1 MKTHLSKQMIWQKW
15 VHWDDDETLSPT
27 YMDDMIC
34 LMYETITY
42 MQIRILLYHLSYFWE
57 ITVVDEKCT
66 FLTSQINIDT
76 LRVFTL

>member
-1 MKTHLSKQMIWQKW
+1 MKTHLSKQMIWQQW
-15 VHWDDDETLSPT
+15 GHWNDDDTLPPT

-57 ITVVDEKCT
+57 ITVVDEKYT
-66 FLTSQINIDT
+66 FLTSRININT
-76 LRVFTL
+76 LRVYTL